1 MATGRWNDSSDSD
14 EKTWPNP
21 QLENEVLTA
30 RIRYMKKK
38 SVWESGTFVLPA
50 PVQREETDRLP
61 FYPLVLMSVD
71 EQTALVLQPAI
82 APENW
87 PEDLL
92 RQFAEQI
99 VADDICPWMIRV
111 ADDRGYA
118 LLEDLCSRTG
128 IQLNRENGL
137 NLYEKAK
144 ANLLHHLRE
153 QTPPAVPEQEENESG
168 REEQDGLDHFC
179 ETLMKMRD
187 EELLLM
193 PVNLVKILYD
203 LEEMDAVPSE
213 LITRLEKLFGKK
225 Q

>member
-50 PVQREETDRLP
+50 PVQSEETDRLP

-71 EQTALVLQPAI
+71 EQTGLVLQQTI

-87 PEDLL
+87 PENLL

-99 VADDICPWMIRV
+99 VADDICPWMIRI
-111 ADDRGYA
+111 ADDRAYA
-118 LLEDLCSRTG
+118 LLEDLCERTG
-128 IQLNRENGL
+128 IRLNREDGL
-137 NLYEKAK
+137 DLYEEAK

-153 QTPPAVPEQEENESG
+153 QTRPAVPEHEATVSI

-193 PVNLVKILYD
+193 PINLVKILYD
-203 LEEMDAVPSE
+203 LKEMDAVPNE
-213 LITRLEKLFGKK
+213 LIMRLEKLFGQRK
-225 Q
+225 